1 MLIGVLFAM
10 GEEAEPF
17 VIRYNLKLKEVYR
30 SQEVYL
36 GEIQKNKVI
45 TIVSGIGSVN
55 AMLACSRL
63 ISMGVDVIV
72 NIGTCGARLG
82 KNSVGRVII
91 PGEFYD
97 GEFDLSAFGVEGK
110 DPYGLNCKDYKGI
123 KCYSFSHFVTEK
135 IEDGE
140 YIVDMEGYGIAC
152 MCDFYGIRFFPIKV
166 VSDSSDKNAQEEF
179 DKNLK
184 SVMNGVFE
192 TFEKIIGSLS
202 GTGLGVCN

>member
-72 NIGTCGARLG
+72 NITICFA
-82 KNSVGRVII
+82 I
-91 PGEFYD
+91 
-97 GEFDLSAFGVEGK
+97 
-110 DPYGLNCKDYKGI
+110 C
-123 KCYSFSHFVTEK
+123 
-135 IEDGE
+135 
-140 YIVDMEGYGIAC
+140 
-152 MCDFYGIRFFPIKV
+152 
-166 VSDSSDKNAQEEF
+166 
-179 DKNLK
+179 
-184 SVMNGVFE
+184 
-192 TFEKIIGSLS
+192 
-202 GTGLGVCN
+202 